1 MINAN
6 GQNTELTVSEAARWA
21 AELLT
26 PVLMGDT
33 ASIQK
38 TGKTIEVWFE
48 DEDVNQRSRVLG
60 EAEFSLDEKEQNLV
74 YEIFCGVEA
83 EYTRIVSDG
92 YRLSYMAD

>member
-6 GQNTELTVSEAARWA
+6 GEKTELTVNEAARWA
-21 AELLT
+21 AEILT
-26 PVLMGDT
+26 PVLMGDV

-48 DEDVNQRSRVLG
+48 DDEDGNRSRVLG
-60 EAEFSLDEKEQNLV
+60 EGDFSLNEEEQDLV

-83 EYTRIVSDG
+83 EYSRIVSDG
-92 YRLSYMAD
+92 YRLNYMAD